1 MVCMDEALG
10 VRVKKAL
17 PFLRDAGAVLEKMF
31 YDHAEWIRV
40 EAGQHLLMQE
50 QTCEILGFVLSGRAR
65 VYKVSA
71 CGREITLFRVEAGG
85 GCILAASCILNN
97 EPYPAF
103 ALAETDLEAV
113 AIPAHIF
120 ACWVE
125 KYPFWRD
132 FVFQMMSER
141 IGSVIM
147 LVEEVAFRRMDTR
160 IAEYLTHA
168 CNGTKRIHT
177 THQKIAADLGTSRE
191 VVSRILKDFEHRG
204 WVGLSRNVVEVK
216 NLNGLAMPTPV

>member
-1 MVCMDEALG
+1 MVCMDEALA
-10 VRVKKAL
+10 VRVKKML

-31 YDHAEWIRV
+31 YDHAEWIQVR
-40 EAGQHLLMQE
+40 AGQHLLMQG
-50 QTCEILGFVLSGRAR
+50 QTCEILGFVLSGQAR
-65 VYKVSA
+65 VYKVSE

-97 EPYPAF
+97 ESYPAF
-103 ALAETDLEAV
+103 ALAETHLDAV

-141 IGSVIM
+141 MCSVIT

-160 IAEYLTHA
+160 IAEYLVQA
-168 CNGTKRIHT
+168 CNGLQTIQT

-204 WVGLSRNVVEVK
+204 WVGLARNMIEVK
-216 NLNGLAMPTPV
+216 DLDGLRLPTP

>member
-1 MVCMDEALG
+1 MLFLEEELG
-10 VRVKKAL
+10 ARVQRTL
-17 PFLRDAGAVLEKMF
+17 PFLQRAGAVLEKMF
-31 YDHAEWIRV
+31 YEHAELVHIS
-40 EAGQHLLMQE
+40 AGQHLLMEGQS
-50 QTCEILGFVLSGRAR
+50 CEILGFVLSGRAR
-65 VYKVSA
+65 VYKMSE
-71 CGREITLFRVEAGG
+71 CGREITLFRVEEGG

-97 EPYPAF
+97 EAYPAF

-113 AIPAHIF
+113 VLPANIF
-120 ACWVE
+120 VCWVE

-141 IGSVIM
+141 IGSVIT

-160 IAEYLTHA
+160 IAEYLAQA
-168 CNGTKRIHT
+168 CNGTKMIQT

-204 WVGLSRNVVEVK
+204 WIGLARNMVEVK
-216 NLNGLAMPTPV
+216 DLDGLVMPTPV